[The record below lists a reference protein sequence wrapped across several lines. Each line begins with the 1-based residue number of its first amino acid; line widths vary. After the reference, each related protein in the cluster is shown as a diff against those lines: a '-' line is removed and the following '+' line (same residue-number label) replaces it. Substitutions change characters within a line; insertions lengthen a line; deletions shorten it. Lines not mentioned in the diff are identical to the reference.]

1 MFYWLLSFFI
11 GFLVIGDISSNL
23 PAEFQ
28 RQESNLNQRAIQTV
42 RYINEINDWRYK
54 NPAQTEGTIPD
65 SSLGWVSVPELHNVL
80 QANRIF
86 VYQENQP
93 GLMSALQTQTN
104 NSALVGKVINRRL
117 IDSLGNDMQ
126 ITVPAVIT
134 DGSLVY
140 LN

>member
-11 GFLVIGDISSNL
+11 GFLVIGDISSNIL
-23 PAEFQ
+23 IETQ

-54 NPAQTEGTIPD
+54 NPAQTEGAIPD
-65 SSLGWVSVPELHNVL
+65 STLCWVTVPGLHNIL
-80 QANRIF
+80 QAKRVF
-86 VYQENQP
+86 VYQDNQP
-93 GLMSALQTQTN
+93 GLMSALQSQTH
-104 NSALVGKVINRRL
+104 NSALVGKVIGRRL
-117 IDSLGNDMQ
+117 IDSSGNDMQ
-126 ITVPAVIT
+126 ITVPASIT